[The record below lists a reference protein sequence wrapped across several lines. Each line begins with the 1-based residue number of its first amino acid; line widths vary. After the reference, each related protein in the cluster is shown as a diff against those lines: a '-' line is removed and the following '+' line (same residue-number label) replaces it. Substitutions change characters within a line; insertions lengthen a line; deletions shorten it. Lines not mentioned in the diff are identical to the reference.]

1 MTTRSISTACV
12 LTLALGA
19 AVAGQQATTTQPP
32 APAQAKPAA
41 AQPAGPPRVPFER
54 HTITAGDLTGD
65 GVAETVTY
73 DSDSKALR
81 VFNHASPGGPIATMG
96 ILVKDVVS
104 QMVVADVDGDGR
116 AELITGE
123 GLGGYNAK
131 DTPPVDATIKIYKP
145 REKGDWTP
153 VEIYRHPTERPEV
166 TSLVVKDLDGDGQK
180 EILFAYYESKYI
192 SHLRVAKRAGD
203 TWTVTELPTIRMG
216 SNVDAGNVMGDGKT
230 MFVVGRAYGDPPDP
244 KTTTAIG
251 DAFVLDGEKR
261 IQLPVTRGVSSVAVG
276 DLDGDKKDEII
287 VADGWHSNYGKLARC
302 RLGVISRQG
311 NDWKY
316 DLVED
321 LEGHI
326 RFESIDL
333 VDLTGDGKPEIVGRA
348 SLPSALGGSVRVYE
362 RTAKGWRGMTAAQLA
377 QAYAAGDF
385 DGDKKNELV
394 FAGQPPMPFSL
405 SASAASAAPK
415 WDTALGPAVETREVD
430 PQSLV
435 GKPAPAL
442 SGIEWMG
449 GNAMTLESLKGKVV
463 LLDFWATWCK
473 PCIEMYPEMR
483 TWVRDFAPKGL
494 VIIGIT
500 NHSNQTSVEVKR
512 FLTREKLPWPVTIDP
527 KNRTHIDYGVSPI
540 PHTFVIDRQGVV
552 RLSHLGG
559 GDLTKIKQMLQE
571 LLAETPAKSK

>member
-1 MTTRSISTACV
+1 MTIQSISTACAFA
-12 LTLALGA
+12 LALGVTLA
-19 AVAGQQATTTQPP
+19 ANQQATTQPP
-32 APAQAKPAA
+32 ATQTNTTAA
-41 AQPAGPPRVPFER
+41 PAQPAGPPRVPFER
-54 HTITAGDLTGD
+54 HTMTAGDLTGD
-65 GVAETVTY
+65 GVAETITY
-73 DSDSKALR
+73 DTDSKALR
-81 VFNHASPGGPIATMG
+81 VFNHASPGGPMPTMG
-96 ILVKDVVS
+96 IIVKDVVS
-104 QMVVADVDGDGR
+104 AMVVADVDGDGR
-116 AELITGE
+116 NELVTGE
-123 GLGGYNAK
+123 GLGGYNVK

-145 REKGDWTP
+145 REQGDWTP
-153 VEIYRHPTERPEV
+153 VEIYRHPTERPEI
-166 TSLVVKDLDGDGQK
+166 TSLVVKDFDGDGHND
-180 EILFAYYESKYI
+180 ILFAYFESKYV
-192 SHLRVAKRAGD
+192 SHLRLARRSGG
-203 TWTVTELPTIRMG
+203 TWTVSELPTIRMG
-216 SNVDAGNVMGDGKT
+216 ANVDAGNVMGTGKS
-230 MFVVGRAYGDPPDP
+230 MVVVGRPYGDPPDP

-261 IQLPVTRGVSSVAVG
+261 IALPVTRGVSSIAVG
-276 DLDGDKKDEII
+276 DLDGDKKDEIV

-302 RLGVISRQG
+302 RIAVISRQG

-333 VDLTGDGKPEIVGRA
+333 VDVTGDGKPEIVGRA
-348 SLPSALGGSVRVYE
+348 SLSGALGGSVRVYE
-362 RTAKGWRGMTAAQLA
+362 RTAKGWRGMTAATLA
-377 QAYAAGDF
+377 QAYAVGDF
-385 DGDKKNELV
+385 DGNKKNELV
-394 FAGQPPMPFSL
+394 FAGQPPMPFSV
-405 SASAASAAPK
+405 SASAAPS

-442 SGIEWMG
+442 SGAEWMG
-449 GNAMTLESLKGKVV
+449 GNAMTLDSLKGKVV

-483 TWVRDFAPKGL
+483 TWVRDFGPKGL

-500 NHSNQTSVEVKR
+500 NHSNQTSADVKR

-552 RLSHLGG
+552 RLSHRGG

-571 LLAETPAKSK
+571 LLADPPAQK